1 MKNAVIYIH
10 GKGGNAEEA
19 DYYKKFFSD
28 EYDIIGFDY
37 KADFPWKAK
46 EELPKQFDSI
56 APQYGKFFLIANSI
70 GAYYAMLSLADKPI
84 EKSMF
89 ISPIVDMEKLIL
101 NMMAY
106 SNVTEEELHK
116 EKVIKTSFGET
127 LSWKYLSYVRNHPI
141 NWHIPTNILYAEND
155 NLTSLETITNFA
167 HKMGAS
173 LTVMNNGE
181 HWFHTEEEMAFLDNW
196 FKAFI

>member
-19 DYYKKFFSD
+19 NYYKKFCSD

-37 KADFPWKAK
+37 KSELPWDTK
-46 EELPKQFDSI
+46 EEFPKFFDFI
-56 APQYGKFFLIANSI
+56 VPQYGKISLIANSI

-84 EKSMF
+84 EKAMF

-101 NMMAY
+101 NIMIW

-127 LSWKYLSYVRNHPI
+127 LSWEYLSYVRNHPI
-141 NWHIPTNILYAEND
+141 NWHTPTNILYAEND
-155 NLTSLETITNFA
+155 NLTSLETITDFA
-167 HKMGAS
+167 HKLGAS

>member
-19 DYYKKFFSD
+19 EYYKRCFSD
-28 EYDIIGFDY
+28 EYDIISFDY
-37 KADFPWKAK
+37 QSEFPWVAK
-46 EELPKQFDSI
+46 EEFPKLFDFI
-56 APQYGKFFLIANSI
+56 APQYGTIFLIANSI
-70 GAYYAMLSLADKPI
+70 GAYYAMLSLADNSI
-84 EKSMF
+84 EKAMF

-101 NMMAY
+101 NMMAC

-116 EKVIKTSFGET
+116 EKVIKASFGET
-127 LSWKYLSYVRNHPI
+127 LSWEYLSYVRNHPI
-141 NWHIPTNILYAEND
+141 NWHTPTNILYAESD
-155 NLTSLETITNFA
+155 NLTSLETITDFA
-167 HKMGAS
+167 HKLGAS
-173 LTVMNNGE
+173 LTVINNGE

>member
-1 MKNAVIYIH
+1 
-10 GKGGNAEEA
+10 
-19 DYYKKFFSD
+19 
-28 EYDIIGFDY
+28 
-37 KADFPWKAK
+37 
-46 EELPKQFDSI
+46 
-56 APQYGKFFLIANSI
+56 
-70 GAYYAMLSLADKPI
+70 MLSLADKPI
-84 EKSMF
+84 EKAMF

-101 NMMAY
+101 NIMIW

-116 EKVIKTSFGET
+116 EKVIETSFGET
-127 LSWKYLSYVRNHPI
+127 LSWEYLSYVRSHPI

-155 NLTSLETITNFA
+155 YLTSLETITNFA
-167 HKMGAS
+167 HKLGAS

>member
-1 MKNAVIYIH
+1 
-10 GKGGNAEEA
+10 
-19 DYYKKFFSD
+19 
-28 EYDIIGFDY
+28 
-37 KADFPWKAK
+37 
-46 EELPKQFDSI
+46 
-56 APQYGKFFLIANSI
+56 
-70 GAYYAMLSLADKPI
+70 MLSLADKPI

-101 NMMAY
+101 NMMAW

-116 EKVIKTSFGET
+116 EKVIKASFGET
-127 LSWKYLSYVRNHPI
+127 LSWEYLSYVRNHPI
-141 NWHIPTNILYAEND
+141 NWHTPTNILYAEND
-155 NLTSLETITNFA
+155 NLTSLETITDFA

-173 LTVMNNGE
+173 LTVINNGE